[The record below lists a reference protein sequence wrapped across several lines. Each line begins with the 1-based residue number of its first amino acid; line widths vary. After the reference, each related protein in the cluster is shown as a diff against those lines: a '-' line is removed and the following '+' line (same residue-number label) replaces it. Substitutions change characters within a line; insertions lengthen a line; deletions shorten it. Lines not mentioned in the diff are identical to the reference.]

1 LSFKITI
8 GSILHLFKE
17 SVEFNIHQIL
27 SSFKLPL
34 VTGAAFSKARYKIK
48 SDLFKDISQLVV
60 NYSETN
66 CEQKLW
72 KGYRLLAGDGSTLS
86 LPASKQIVKY
96 FGMHNGTKS
105 CLAQVFMLYDV
116 LSDIIIDTKLS
127 TEKISEK
134 TQFLDILK
142 SLKKQNE
149 IILLDRGFGYF
160 NICQLLTQQGR
171 QFCVRMSTSST
182 ASSFARQ
189 MMLVDKDD
197 IVVDWHP
204 SESSRN
210 VCKKQQ
216 LSVNPLKI
224 RVTKIRLQSGEVELL
239 VSNLID
245 QNKITASNIKELYN
259 YRWNVE
265 EGFKKLKSKLKIE
278 YFGCKKPEGI
288 YQEFYAHIFFMNLIA
303 ITGQIAQNTIEHK
316 TKKCHLTYKYNWQN
330 AYRCIRKNLLQ
341 FLYLKNIKILLDKLL
356 DQISKSISAIRKDR
370 SFERKKR
377 GTKCKPRY
385 SQMYK

>member
-1 LSFKITI
+1 MSFKILV

-17 SVEFNIHQIL
+17 SVEFNINQIL

-48 SDLFKDISQLVV
+48 SDYFKDLSQLVV
-60 NYSETN
+60 NYFEDN

-86 LPASKQIVKY
+86 LPASKQIVKH
-96 FGMHNGTKS
+96 FGMHNGTRS

-116 LSDIIIDTKLS
+116 LSDIIIDAKLS

-134 TQFLDILK
+134 IHLLDTLN
-142 SLKKQNE
+142 SLEKCNE

-160 NICQLLTQQGR
+160 NICQLLIQQDR
-171 QFCVRMSTSST
+171 KFCVRMSTSNT
-182 ASSFARQ
+182 LFARQ
-189 MMLVDKDD
+189 MMLLDAKD
-197 IVVDWHP
+197 IIVDWQP
-204 SESSRN
+204 SVAGIST
-210 VCKKQQ
+210 CKKHH
-216 LSVNPLKI
+216 LSTKPLQV
-224 RVTKIRLQSGEVELL
+224 RVTKIILKSGEVELL

-245 QNKITASNIKELYN
+245 QNKITISDIKELYN

-288 YQEFYAHIFFMNLIA
+288 FQEFYAHVFFMNLVA
-303 ITGQIAQNTIEHK
+303 ITGQLAQNIVEYK
-316 TKKCHLTYKYNWQN
+316 TKKRNLVYKYNWQN

-341 FLYLKNIKILLDKLL
+341 FLYLKSIKNLLDKLL
-356 DQISKSISAIRKDR
+356 EQISNAVTAIRKGR